1 MAIPNSIT
9 RNHVIQVINQIDNR
23 RQIPSIRLPR
33 KVALRFNKNN
43 YPVKILIS
51 WGHEIASGQ
60 ELPYTSFITQEAVR
74 YLTDLG
80 FEIVRLH

>member
-1 MAIPNSIT
+1 MAIPNNIT
-9 RNHVIQVINQIDNR
+9 RNHIIQVINQIDNR
-23 RQIPSIRLPR
+23 RQIPSIRLAR
-33 KVALRFNKNN
+33 EVALRFNEIN